1 MSAAP
6 KKAAA
11 PALAPPKAVTSE
23 PASDHGA
30 KLRQAALA
38 RIEDKTKKEP
48 AGDTAKIQA
57 EEKATLEA
65 AQDEAKMQALEK
77 AKKEA
82 ELKAKKEAELKAKKE
97 AELKA
102 KKEVQAAAAPKTS
115 FSSALLKQ
123 PPKAPPVPAS
133 GRSVYNKAALLR

>member
-11 PALAPPKAVTSE
+11 PALAPPKAVASE

-97 AELKA
+97 
-102 KKEVQAAAAPKTS
+102 VQAAAAPKTS